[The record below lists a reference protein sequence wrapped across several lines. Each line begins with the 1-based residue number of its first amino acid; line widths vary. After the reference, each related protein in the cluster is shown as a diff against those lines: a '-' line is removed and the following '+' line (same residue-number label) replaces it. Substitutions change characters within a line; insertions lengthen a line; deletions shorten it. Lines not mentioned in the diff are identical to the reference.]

1 MGDARLFGQDAGR
14 VHLFAAG
21 DHGREIAAALAD
33 AEYRVSASRVGGDLQ
48 PGDRGLVIACAPD
61 AERARDL
68 VRRLRSQSSRAFILL
83 ACSVDLSVEEL
94 RQLRAM
100 GADDVATM
108 DPAEIVRR
116 VALAPPSAEE
126 EMTPALHVAP
136 WHTLVEASPDIMM
149 VLDREGSI
157 LYINHT
163 IPGFEIAQVLNTSA
177 FNYMPP
183 DARESFEEYLRS
195 AYEESAE
202 STYQMVA
209 SGPQGSRAVY
219 DSHMLP
225 VVVDEKVVAVALTT
239 RDVTAQH
246 EQDKQRQAV
255 EERGSSLQKAQSLRL
270 LASGVAHDFN
280 NLIGVIMAN
289 ASRALRRSE
298 NEAVR
303 ESLDVILRASQ
314 SAGDLTKQLLAYS
327 GEQHSESTVTD
338 LSLQVASMKKLM
350 RAAVPASIDMN
361 FELSENVPVVDVDVS
376 KLQHAVLNLV
386 INGRDA
392 IGEGPGALTIRTREH
407 DFREGSDSGIMT
419 CDPELRGKCAV
430 LEVEDDGCGF
440 DEEIRKKILN
450 PFFTTKESGKG
461 LGLAVVVGVM
471 RAHGGAVAVNSRRG
485 EGSVFRIFFPEI
497 GDGAQPAGSRSSL
510 IGSAERRLRQ
520 RAVKRGRR
528 AVD

>member
-1 MGDARLFGQDAGR
+1 MGDARLMGEGAGQ

-21 DHGREIAAALAD
+21 DDGREIAAALA
-33 AEYRVSASRVGGDLQ
+33 AAGYRVAASGDGGDPQ
-48 PGDRGLVIACAPD
+48 PGDGAIVIACASD
-61 AERARDL
+61 AETARDV
-68 VRRLRSQSSRAFILL
+68 VRRLRSESSRAFILL
-83 ACSVDLSVEEL
+83 ACFVDLDVEQL
-94 RQLRAM
+94 RELRAM

-108 DPAEIVRR
+108 DPDEIVRR
-116 VALAPPSAEE
+116 VALAPPPSAAEE
-126 EMTPALHVAP
+126 IAPASHVAS
-136 WHTLVEASPDIMM
+136 WRTLVEASRDIMM

-163 IPGFEIAQVLNTSA
+163 IPGFEISQVLNTSA
-177 FNYMPP
+177 FNYMPL

-195 AYEESAE
+195 AYEDVAE
-202 STYQMVA
+202 TTYQMVA
-209 SGPQGSRAVY
+209 SGPQGARAVY
-219 DSHMLP
+219 ESHMVP
-225 VVVDEKVVAVALTT
+225 VVVAEKVVAAVLTT
-239 RDVTAQH
+239 RDVTGQQ
-246 EQDKQRQAV
+246 EQDRQRQAV
-255 EERGSSLQKAQSLRL
+255 EEIGSSLQKAQSLRL

-280 NLIGVIMAN
+280 NLIGVVMGN

-338 LSLQVASMKKLM
+338 LSLQVESMKKLM
-350 RAAVPASIDMN
+350 RAAVPASIDMT
-361 FELSENVPVVDVDVS
+361 FELSEDVPVVDIDVS

-407 DFREGSDSGIMT
+407 DFREGSDSGIMM

-440 DEEIRKKILN
+440 DEEIRTKIFD

-471 RAHGGAVAVNSRRG
+471 RAHGGAVAVTSRRG
-485 EGSVFRIFFPEI
+485 EGTAFRIFFPES
-497 GDGAQPAGSRSSL
+497 GDGAGQSAGKPSRLGAS
-510 IGSAERRLRQ
+510 
-520 RAVKRGRR
+520 
-528 AVD
+528 

>member
-1 MGDARLFGQDAGR
+1 
-14 VHLFAAG
+14 
-21 DHGREIAAALAD
+21 
-33 AEYRVSASRVGGDLQ
+33 
-48 PGDRGLVIACAPD
+48 
-61 AERARDL
+61 
-68 VRRLRSQSSRAFILL
+68 
-83 ACSVDLSVEEL
+83 
-94 RQLRAM
+94 
-100 GADDVATM
+100 
-108 DPAEIVRR
+108 
-116 VALAPPSAEE
+116 
-126 EMTPALHVAP
+126 
-136 WHTLVEASPDIMM
+136 MM

-163 IPGFEIAQVLNTSA
+163 VPGFEISQVLNTSA

-209 SGPQGSRAVY
+209 SGPQGARAVY
-219 DSHMLP
+219 DSHMIP

-246 EQDKQRQAV
+246 EQDKQRKAV
-255 EERGSSLQKAQSLRL
+255 EESGSSLQKAQSLRL

-327 GEQHSESTVTD
+327 GEQHSESTVAD

-350 RAAVPASIDMN
+350 RAAVPASIDMK

-392 IGEGPGALTIRTREH
+392 IGEGAGALTIRTGEH
-407 DFREGSDSGIMT
+407 DFRQESDSGIMM
-419 CDPELRGKCAV
+419 CDSELRGKCAV

-440 DEEIRKKILN
+440 DEEIRKNIFD

-471 RAHGGAVAVNSRRG
+471 RAHGGAVAVTSRRG
-485 EGSVFRIFFPEI
+485 EGTVFRIFFPEKCDRV
-497 GDGAQPAGSRSSL
+497 GQSAGKPSRLGAP
-510 IGSAERRLRQ
+510 
-520 RAVKRGRR
+520 
-528 AVD
+528 